1 MKRFSVLLFI
11 MTMALVSVNAQMTD
25 EQVIDYAKQQNAKG
39 MSQQQIATDLIKR
52 GVTQQQFERIKKN
65 IENRRSSTSE
75 NTSQEINRTRISN
88 GETNITTQTD
98 EDEQQQENDS
108 IKIFGHDIFRS
119 KKLSFEPN
127 MNVATP
133 ATYVLGPGDEV
144 ILDIYGLSQSSN
156 KYKIS
161 PDGTVTIE
169 KIGPINISGLN
180 VSQAQAKV
188 QRKIS
193 GYYQGS
199 SIKLTL
205 GQTRT
210 IMVNVMGEVAVPGTY
225 TLSAFATVFHALY
238 MAGGV
243 NDIGTLRDIQ
253 VSRNGK
259 IITTVDIYD
268 YILNGRLSGNVM
280 LRENDVILVGPYKNL
295 VKAEGKVKRPMY
307 YEMKENESLQSL
319 IAFTGGFTGD
329 AYKQKIRVER
339 KSNEGLT
346 VHNIDE
352 WDFGTFHLED
362 GDDVVVGSVI
372 ERYKNTV
379 KVTGAVF
386 RPGQY
391 KIGSNVNSV
400 KSLIEQ
406 AGGLL
411 ENAFGTRAVL
421 HRMKADRTLQTISIN
436 LNAILASKAPDVAL
450 QNEDELIITST
461 EKLNESRF
469 LSIYGEVYN
478 PGEYPYSE
486 GETVED
492 LITEA
497 GGLNEMASLTNVE
510 VARRITSE
518 DDNVNGNKL
527 AKIFSLTLNDGLSM
541 EKETAFKL
549 QPYDIVTI
557 HRNPAYQ
564 EQKSVIITGEVKY
577 AGRYILSSKEERISD
592 IVKRAGGVTDKASV
606 VDAQLI
612 RKISNQEEDLKF
624 RKLEV
629 APTKQDSIEI
639 QNALLK
645 NNYNIGFDLEK
656 ALNNPH
662 TNDDIVLAENDSIFI
677 PQLNNTVKISGEV
690 MFPNT
695 VSYIKGKNS
704 SYYINQAGGVAKGG
718 KKSQT
723 YIVYANG
730 QVSSASKG
738 KVLPGCEIV
747 VPAKA
752 EKKDNTH
759 QASLW
764 ITAAGTVAT
773 IGAVLISA
781 LK

>member
-1 MKRFSVLLFI
+1 

-88 GETNITTQTD
+88 GETNITKQTD
-98 EDEQQQENDS
+98 EDEVLQENDS

-199 SIKLTL
+199 SIKLAL

-436 LNAILASKAPDVAL
+436 LNAILASKVPDVAL

-730 QVSSASKG
+730 QV
-738 KVLPGCEIV
+738 
-747 VPAKA
+747 
-752 EKKDNTH
+752 
-759 QASLW
+759 
-764 ITAAGTVAT
+764 
-773 IGAVLISA
+773 
-781 LK
+781 

>member
-98 EDEQQQENDS
+98 EDEVLQENDS

-352 WDFGTFHLED
+352 WDFGTFHLFRRLA
-362 GDDVVVGSVI
+362 DVI
-372 ERYKNTV
+372 
-379 KVTGAVF
+379 
-386 RPGQY
+386 
-391 KIGSNVNSV
+391 
-400 KSLIEQ
+400 
-406 AGGLL
+406 L
-411 ENAFGTRAVL
+411 EN
-421 HRMKADRTLQTISIN
+421 
-436 LNAILASKAPDVAL
+436 
-450 QNEDELIITST
+450 
-461 EKLNESRF
+461 
-469 LSIYGEVYN
+469 
-478 PGEYPYSE
+478 
-486 GETVED
+486 
-492 LITEA
+492 
-497 GGLNEMASLTNVE
+497 
-510 VARRITSE
+510 
-518 DDNVNGNKL
+518 
-527 AKIFSLTLNDGLSM
+527 
-541 EKETAFKL
+541 
-549 QPYDIVTI
+549 
-557 HRNPAYQ
+557 HRNPVMCQ
-564 EQKSVIITGEVKY
+564 IRFNQHRKP
-577 AGRYILSSKEERISD
+577 D
-592 IVKRAGGVTDKASV
+592 IG
-606 VDAQLI
+606 I
-612 RKISNQEEDLKF
+612 F
-624 RKLEV
+624 
-629 APTKQDSIEI
+629 
-639 QNALLK
+639 
-645 NNYNIGFDLEK
+645 
-656 ALNNPH
+656 H
-662 TNDDIVLAENDSIFI
+662 DI
-677 PQLNNTVKISGEV
+677 
-690 MFPNT
+690 
-695 VSYIKGKNS
+695 
-704 SYYINQAGGVAKGG
+704 
-718 KKSQT
+718 
-723 YIVYANG
+723 
-730 QVSSASKG
+730 
-738 KVLPGCEIV
+738 
-747 VPAKA
+747 
-752 EKKDNTH
+752 
-759 QASLW
+759 
-764 ITAAGTVAT
+764 
-773 IGAVLISA
+773 
-781 LK
+781 

>member
-88 GETNITTQTD
+88 GETNI
-98 EDEQQQENDS
+98 
-108 IKIFGHDIFRS
+108 
-119 KKLSFEPN
+119 N

-497 GGLNEMASLTNVE
+497 GGLNEMASKMI
-510 VARRITSE
+510 A
-518 DDNVNGNKL
+518 
-527 AKIFSLTLNDGLSM
+527 
-541 EKETAFKL
+541 
-549 QPYDIVTI
+549 
-557 HRNPAYQ
+557 
-564 EQKSVIITGEVKY
+564 
-577 AGRYILSSKEERISD
+577 
-592 IVKRAGGVTDKASV
+592 
-606 VDAQLI
+606 
-612 RKISNQEEDLKF
+612 
-624 RKLEV
+624 
-629 APTKQDSIEI
+629 
-639 QNALLK
+639 
-645 NNYNIGFDLEK
+645 
-656 ALNNPH
+656 
-662 TNDDIVLAENDSIFI
+662 
-677 PQLNNTVKISGEV
+677 
-690 MFPNT
+690 
-695 VSYIKGKNS
+695 
-704 SYYINQAGGVAKGG
+704 
-718 KKSQT
+718 
-723 YIVYANG
+723 
-730 QVSSASKG
+730 
-738 KVLPGCEIV
+738 
-747 VPAKA
+747 
-752 EKKDNTH
+752 
-759 QASLW
+759 
-764 ITAAGTVAT
+764 
-773 IGAVLISA
+773 AVLV
-781 LK
+781 LVWNC